1 MMSLPQVGEPAPPFE
16 LPNEQG
22 EMVSLNDFKGKAFIL
37 YFYPK
42 DDTPGCTKEACAFR
56 DDYSAYERAAV
67 EIVGVSADSP
77 ESHQKFKEKYDLPFT
92 LLADEGKEICK
103 RYGVLGK
110 KKMFGKEFMGIN
122 RTTFVIDEEGKISH
136 VFENVKPASHSQELL
151 GALGIDS

>member
-1 MMSLPQVGEPAPPFE
+1 MTTPTVGEPAPAFE
-16 LPNEQG
+16 LPNEHG
-22 EMVSLNDFKGKAFIL
+22 EMVSLKDLKGKDFVL

-56 DDYSAYERAAV
+56 DDYSAYEEAGV

-92 LLADEGKEICK
+92 LLADEDKEICK

-110 KKMFGKEFMGIN
+110 KKMFGREFMGIN

-136 VFENVKPASHSQELL
+136 VFENVKPTSHSQELL
-151 GALGIDS
+151 DALGIDS

>member
-1 MMSLPQVGEPAPPFE
+1 MSLPQVGEPAPPFE